1 MAVLL
6 FGEILNVEF
15 FPVKNVTQERKNSN
29 YSTYSIYL
37 IKKYGVRNTKYDIYL
52 VSSCAV

>member
-15 FPVKNVTQERKNSN
+15 FPVKNVIKREKNSN
-29 YSTYSIYL
+29 YFTYSNL
-37 IKKYGVRNTKYDIYL
+37 FFKKI
-52 VSSCAV
+52 

>member
-15 FPVKNVTQERKNSN
+15 FPVKNVIKERKKIQIIPHIQ
-29 YSTYSIYL
+29 IYF
-37 IKKYGVRNTKYDIYL
+37 
-52 VSSCAV
+52 

>member
-15 FPVKNVTQERKNSN
+15 FPVKNVIHERKK
-29 YSTYSIYL
+29 
-37 IKKYGVRNTKYDIYL
+37 IKLLHIFKFI
-52 VSSCAV
+52 